1 VAKRLV
7 GKRCLQ
13 TLGTAFGL
21 VLLLA
26 GTPAHSGDDKWGYSI
41 EPYLWGPGIDGT
53 LGIGGRDTDVDAS
66 LSDLVKFVDLTGS
79 LRFEA
84 STERWGAY
92 GDVWFVDL
100 SSDSEKYLLGGLV
113 EVKDDID
120 MNLVISEAGGIYRIS
135 EPLNIYFGVRVQD
148 IETKISFQTPLGT
161 REAKNDT
168 TITDP
173 IVGVN
178 FQPTFGKRKRWGLGL
193 RGDIGAGDSDVTW
206 LAQILGTH
214 RFSRHWY
221 GAVGYRHLQTDYSDD
236 DFKYDIALNGFGIGA
251 AYRWGGAE

>member
-1 VAKRLV
+1 VVKRLY
-7 GKRCLQ
+7 GKWVLGG
-13 TLGTAFGL
+13 LGTALGL
-21 VLLLA
+21 ALLLVS
-26 GTPAHSGDDKWGYSI
+26 TPVQSSDDKWGFSI

-53 LGIGGRDTDVDAS
+53 LGIGGRDTNVDAS
-66 LSDLVKFVDLTGS
+66 LSDLIKFVDLTGS

-84 STERWGAY
+84 NSKHWGAY

-100 SSDSEKYLLGGLV
+100 SSDSEKYLLGGLL

-120 MNLVISEAGGIYRIS
+120 MDLVIGEAGGTYRIS
-135 EPLNIYFGVRVQD
+135 EPLNIYFGIRAQN
-148 IETKISFQTPLGT
+148 IETKITFQTALGA

-168 TITDP
+168 TITDA

-178 FQPTFGKRKRWGLGL
+178 YRPTFGKRKRWGMGL
-193 RGDIGAGDSDVTW
+193 RGDVGAGDSDTTW
-206 LAQILGTH
+206 LAQILGTY

-221 GAVGYRHLQTDYSDD
+221 GAVGYRHLQTDYSDND
-236 DFKYDIALNGFGIGA
+236 LKYDIALKGFGIGA